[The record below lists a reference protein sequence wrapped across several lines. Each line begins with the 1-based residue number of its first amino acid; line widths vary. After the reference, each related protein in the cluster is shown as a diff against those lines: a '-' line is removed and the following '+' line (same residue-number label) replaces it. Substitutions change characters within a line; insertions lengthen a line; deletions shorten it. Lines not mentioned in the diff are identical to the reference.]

1 MQPTLNRSWL
11 MTHHWLTVD
20 WLPKTAS
27 QEVKANYR
35 AIPCTA
41 QGHSGIG
48 FIFGQKQAA
57 SSIKQQAWIRF
68 HNFHHGMSTLHYTF
82 KMIEAGDRAVWQ
94 VIPQLR
100 NPNPQWVS
108 GGRCHYH
115 RLVTFE
121 SIGFFEI
128 IKRWIWWGYHTIH
141 RSDSKHKHL
150 AIWSSCFCIPYAGT
164 WKIPLHQF
172 PGQLWAG
179 RGLGS
184 F

>member
-1 MQPTLNRSWL
+1 MGHDSWPMTGWQWIDSQRQPSRKWKPT
-11 MTHHWLTVD
+11 TE
-20 WLPKTAS
+20 
-27 QEVKANYR
+27 QYR
-35 AIPCTA
+35 APLRGTL
-41 QGHSGIG
+41 GIG

-100 NPNPQWVS
+100 NPNPQCVS

-121 SIGFFEI
+121 SIGPFEI

-150 AIWSSCFCIPYAGT
+150 AIWSSGFCIPYAGT

-172 PGQLWAG
+172 PGSSGQVEV
-179 RGLGS
+179 
-184 F
+184 